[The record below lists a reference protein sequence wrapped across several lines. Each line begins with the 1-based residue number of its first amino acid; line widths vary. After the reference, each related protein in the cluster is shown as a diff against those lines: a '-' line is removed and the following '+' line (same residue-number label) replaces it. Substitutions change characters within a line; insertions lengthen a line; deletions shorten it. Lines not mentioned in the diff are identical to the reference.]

1 MNKNLIFRILGAL
14 SSALIIISVFV
25 PFISSY
31 SLWETYN
38 LTNSLYLPIL
48 IIIFG
53 VIGSLFFSLG
63 VKTEFAYMSTGATMF
78 FLVCQT
84 IEIIDFKMFNIGYYF
99 LLIGSLL
106 TGIMAFLTNLK
117 IKTNEIRNIE
127 APLTD
132 SSIQNKTDEISS
144 FQTENFN
151 QVIEPIVSSVQ
162 VPEISVQNKINL
174 KDSSSLTSIPI
185 KEVSERLSSP
195 TPVQSIDVNQN
206 ISQPI
211 VNPVEQFNGQVTS
224 MPFPQFNI
232 DKPVSSFN
240 SQIQNSIPEIPVVE
254 PNPVVKEFISPN
266 NQESNEN
273 QNLHTNPVETD
284 IFGQPINR

>member
-1 MNKNLIFRILGAL
+1 MSKNLIFRILGAL

-117 IKTNEIRNIE
+117 SKTSEIRSIE
-127 APLTD
+127 TPLPE
-132 SSIQNKTDEISS
+132 SPVSNKNDVLS
-144 FQTENFN
+144 NFESESLN
-151 QVIEPIVSSVQ
+151 QVIDPIIEPIKI
-162 VPEISVQNKINL
+162 PEIPIQENDSVSL
-174 KDSSSLTSIPI
+174 SSMPISGVSENPVSSIPI
-185 KEVSERLSSP
+185 QTIDINKTVS
-195 TPVQSIDVNQN
+195 QSTHVD
-206 ISQPI
+206 
-211 VNPVEQFNGQVTS
+211 PVEQFNGQVTS
-224 MPFPQFNI
+224 MSFPQFNI
-232 DKPVSSFN
+232 DKPVGSFN
-240 SQIQNSIPEIPVVE
+240 SQIHDSIPEVPIVE

-266 NQESNEN
+266 NQGLNNN
-273 QNLHTNPVETD
+273 QNLNNNTETD